1 MGAASQSENLKKS
14 WISEHPRFV
23 IGVILV
29 GCLAPFI
36 NKAIHGDEMLFIWM
50 AEWIQKH
57 PTDFYG
63 FQVNMY
69 GSTIPMWVGNYNP
82 PLISYFLAGVAAVF
96 GWHEIVLH
104 AACLVVAFTA
114 AAGIYALAKMWCD
127 RPLLATV
134 VAIFTPAFLVCST
147 TLTCD
152 VLMLS
157 FWIWALVCWERG
169 LASSEQS
176 WWRFAGAGVLAG
188 LAVLT
193 KYSAVTLLPLLLILS
208 ILRTRRLGWWL
219 GLAVPLAMV
228 LGYEWLTARMYGRG
242 LLFAAAGNVQTS
254 GLEFP
259 GGWKAKGVIGL
270 AFAGGSLL
278 PLLCYAP
285 WLWRGRA
292 LLAMGVVI
300 LGISLGICR
309 FGGNLGLLL
318 PWQNELTER
327 RDFLL
332 QVGVLTAAG
341 VHLLLL
347 VGAEAWGRRNIISV
361 MLVLWIISELFFWT
375 VLNHHLGARRY
386 LPIVPA
392 AAILLVRRLGASRGN
407 SPAGGWLLW
416 PLVPAAAITLSVAMA
431 DYQLANSVRTAAEQ
445 IAAKYKPIDYRV
457 WFEGGYGTFQ
467 YYMERLGGQRIDVG
481 RSLLQPGDIVVV
493 PSFNNAVFA
502 LPPGSVGWLGDL
514 VCGPYSWM
522 NLYGGTKS
530 SAAGFYGADS
540 EPVPFA
546 VGRLPIQDYRIVK
559 VFCTVQ
565 FRAQPTN
572 RQEVQVGHLPSLPYG
587 TIPIKGNLNFRLNPE
602 AEAKLQLASQC
613 EADGKIEEAIQ
624 HCREALDVNSN
635 NPLLLND
642 LAWLLASASKPE
654 LRNGKEAVQLAT
666 SAVELTDYRQPLF
679 IETLAAAYAEAG
691 DLSNAAKMAN
701 IAHALAELTGQ
712 TDIAEKSA
720 KLLTLYSSGKA
731 VDATLAP

>member
-1 MGAASQSENLKKS
+1 MGAASQPEKLKKS

-392 AAILLVRRLGASRGN
+392 AAILLVRRLGVSREN

-445 IAAKYKPIDYRV
+445 IAAKYKPMGHEL
-457 WFEGGYGTFQ
+457 WFAGGYGTFQ
-467 YYMERLGGQRIDVG
+467 YYMEKFGGQRIDIE
-481 RSLLQPGDIVVV
+481 RSLLQPGDIVVE
-493 PSFNNAVFA
+493 PWCNNADVE
-502 LPPGSVGWLGDL
+502 LPSDSVGWLEGL
-514 VCGPYSWM
+514 TYEPYSWM

-530 SAAGFYGADS
+530 SAAGFYGADLG
-540 EPVPFA
+540 PVPFA
-546 VGRLPIQDYRIVK
+546 VGRLPGQIYFVVR
-559 VFCTVQ
+559 VFSRVLYDS
-565 FRAQPTN
+565 QPSN
-572 RQEVQVGHLPSLPYG
+572 PREVQSGGVPSFDNLSYSVGREITYLKPT
-587 TIPIKGNLNFRLNPE
+587 TIRE
-602 AEAKLQLASQC
+602 VQLAAQARA
-613 EADGKIEEAIQ
+613 EGKVPEAIQ
-624 HCREALDVNSN
+624 YYRRALEVDSN
-635 NPLLLND
+635 NPVVLNN

-654 LRNGKEAVQLAT
+654 LRNGEEAVQLAT
-666 SAVELTDYRQPLF
+666 RAVELTDSRQPLF
-679 IETLAAAYAEAG
+679 IGTLAAAYAEAG
-691 DLSNAAKMAN
+691 QVSEARRMGN
-701 IAHALAELTGQ
+701 IGRGLALLTGQ
-712 TDIAEKSA
+712 QDVADQIA
-720 KLLTLYSSGKA
+720 KLLTMCSSDKA